1 MKQTLKSILAIMMI
15 LCMLFTVVG
24 CGSNENV
31 DSDEQVAADDSFFT
45 DEATQ
50 NEKEETTS
58 NDGTTNDKGNNNKG
72 DKNTGTTVVPQEN
85 QVGGKSWKDVLAS
98 MPKKLRG
105 KTITMYNWNT
115 ANEYTGAPEVIE
127 KFTKQTGIKVKWQ
140 NVTFGNYFTKLTA
153 LVASGKN
160 IPDVVR
166 VRLDE
171 FAMLKDLQPL
181 SVAGYDFSDEAWDQS
196 LMKLYTYGKNT
207 YATSVQNTHLGSP
220 NMMFYNKAL
229 IEKYDMEDP
238 YQLWKAGKWTF
249 NKYVEMCREFKGL
262 VAEGTPITS
271 GEGFFAVYAASY
283 GLSGGY
289 AYNGQ
294 QFYNPLKETKFL
306 EVHQLLG
313 DFYNKEKLFDFG
325 THERMNNQ
333 GALFSIGIA
342 THLRRKNS
350 YYGKI
355 KSANN
360 LFVVPMPA
368 IDGQS
373 TYYQGMGEAEAY
385 AIPKGAPTPEAV
397 PYFLRFFLDG
407 ANYSLSNYFCNEQN
421 LEVYNWCM
429 NQPNKVAIYRYPKC
443 ISSLDANTGLQA
455 QTGAQM
461 KTFIDSNYGAVDKAI
476 KEYNDILATLK

>member
-1 MKQTLKSILAIMMI
+1 MKQILKSILAIMMI

-24 CGSNENV
+24 CGGTENV
-31 DSDEQVAADDSFFT
+31 GSEEQVAADDSFFT

-58 NDGTTNDKGNNNKG
+58 NDGTSNSKDNDNDGGK
-72 DKNTGTTVVPQEN
+72 DTGTTVVPQEN
-85 QVGGKSWKDVLAS
+85 KVGGKSWKEVLGS

-153 LVASGKN
+153 LVASGKG
-160 IPDVVR
+160 IPDIVR

-181 SVAGYDFSDEAWDQS
+181 SVAGYDFSDEAWDQN
-196 LMKLYTYGKNT
+196 LMKLYTYGNNT
-207 YATSVQNTHLGSP
+207 YATSLQNTHLGSP

-229 IEKYDMEDP
+229 IKKYDMEDP
-238 YQLWKAGKWTF
+238 YELWKAGKWTF
-249 NKYVEMCREFKGL
+249 NKYVEMCREYREL
-262 VAEGTPITS
+262 APEGTPVTS

-283 GLSGGY
+283 GLSGGF
-289 AYNGQ
+289 AYDGK

-313 DFYNKEKLFDFG
+313 DFYNKEHLFDFG

-333 GALFSIGIA
+333 NALFSIGIA
-342 THLRRKNS
+342 THLRRKNT
-350 YYGKI
+350 YYGNL
-355 KSANN
+355 KSADN
-360 LFVVPMPA
+360 LYVVPMPA

-407 ANYSLSNYFCNEQN
+407 ANYTLSNYFCNKQN

-429 NQPNKVAIYRYPKC
+429 SQPNKVAIYRYPVS
-443 ISSLDANTGLQA
+443 ISSLEATTGIQA

-461 KTFIDSNYGAVDKAI
+461 KKFIDSNYGAVNKAI
-476 KEYNDILATLK
+476 EEYNDILATLK